1 MSRHRTYNQ
10 DQVVSQYQNS
20 ISDIEQ
26 RSREAIFVV
35 NSKDITVTSTD
46 TKVAASLQVALQ
58 VAIAIVINISIA
70 DSERAKE
77 VTEELLGFSR
87 IEQASK
93 QLIVVDGSESVS
105 VSTTDTDVAASIQV
119 LLQILIALVGQL
131 NLF

>member
-26 RSREAIFVV
+26 RSKEAIFVL

>member
-26 RSREAIFVV
+26 RSREAIFVL